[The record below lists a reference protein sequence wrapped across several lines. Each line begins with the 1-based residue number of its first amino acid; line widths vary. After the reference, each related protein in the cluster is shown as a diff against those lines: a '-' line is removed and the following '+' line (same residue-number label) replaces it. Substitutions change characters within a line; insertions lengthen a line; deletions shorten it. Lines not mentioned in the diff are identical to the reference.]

1 MTLSDSDLRALE
13 PKDKRYRVSVGNSLF
28 VEVYP
33 YGKYF
38 EWRNVLTSLLRVD
51 VISSGEIAFKK
62 ECSIPIISKN
72 IIFAKTL

>member
-1 MTLSDSDLRALE
+1 MVPTVSDLRALE

-38 EWRNVLTSLLRVD
+38 AWLYRFPP
-51 VISSGEIAFKK
+51 GKK
-62 ECSIPIISKN
+62 GQQRWYQIGPYGK
-72 IIFAKTL
+72 APGR